1 SVPPP
6 PPTPVTA
13 EIEKLPDPKP
23 EPKKRPNKA
32 PEKPRKQTP
41 DNDTVKGDSGAQK
54 PPVNPKWGSPDVVD
68 EFNGNE
74 LNRKLWKPYN
84 GEGHNGNGRRTPD
97 AITVSNGILTIT
109 GSRNGDSGGMSAQF
123 DRTRYGRWEARV
135 RSYETSSEGADSY
148 HPVLIVW
155 PDSGERVRD
164 GEYDWLENSAPGEKC
179 AEAYMHY
186 PGETPKKQE
195 HFEHCGVDLSQWHVF
210 GFEWTP
216 AGLSGYVDGK
226 QWFHTNNADIAEM
239 PSGHMTIQLDNFHGT
254 GLRPAKFEIDWVR
267 FYKYKG

>member
-1 SVPPP
+1 GRHRKQTDKKRAERVLSALALGALAPLAVVVGAGVAASVDTAASDPYVPPPVAAAPPTPEPTSPGSVPPP

-97 AITVSNGILTIT
+97 AITV
-109 GSRNGDSGGMSAQF
+109 
-123 DRTRYGRWEARV
+123 
-135 RSYETSSEGADSY
+135 
-148 HPVLIVW
+148 
-155 PDSGERVRD
+155 
-164 GEYDWLENSAPGEKC
+164 
-179 AEAYMHY
+179 
-186 PGETPKKQE
+186 
-195 HFEHCGVDLSQWHVF
+195 
-210 GFEWTP
+210 
-216 AGLSGYVDGK
+216 
-226 QWFHTNNADIAEM
+226 
-239 PSGHMTIQLDNFHGT
+239 
-254 GLRPAKFEIDWVR
+254 
-267 FYKYKG
+267 